1 MTIPLAPPAPS
12 GDPARDKWLYQ
23 LWARSTGTGTNPWT
37 GISFTGSNLTD
48 IATRNHADLQ
58 NINTATYTHLSST
71 NATDLTDAGD
81 TTLHY
86 HSADRNS
93 ANFTG
98 TNWTDLTDAGATT
111 LHKHDH
117 AGQDNLNSASYTH
130 LTATDHTDLTDGGL
144 TTLHAHAGATTQD
157 FSAKILT
164 ISDTKMMATAT
175 TFTDGAAAAAGTLLN
190 APAAG
195 NPTKWI
201 PIDDNGTTRYIPAW

>member
-1 MTIPLAPPAPS
+1 MTQVPLAPPPPTKEPIFDRWAY
-12 GDPARDKWLYQ
+12 L
-23 LWARSTGTGTNPWT
+23 LWRRLTATGQILWET
-37 GISFTGSNLTD
+37 ISFTGSNITD
-48 IATRNHADLQ
+48 ILTRNHADLQ
-58 NINTATYTHLSST
+58 NLNTTSYTHLTAT
-71 NATDLTDAGD
+71 NHTDLTDAGD
-81 TTLHY
+81 STLHY
-86 HSADRNS
+86 HASDRDS
-93 ANFTG
+93 ANFSG
-98 TNWTDLTDAGATT
+98 TNWTDLTDA
-111 LHKHDH
+111 
-117 AGQDNLNSASYTH
+117 
-130 LTATDHTDLTDGGL
+130 GL

>member
-1 MTIPLAPPAPS
+1 MTLPLAPPAPS

-58 NINTATYTHLSST
+58 NINTASYTHLSST
-71 NATDLTDAGD
+71 NAMDLTDGGD
-81 TTLHY
+81 STLHY
-86 HSADRNS
+86 HSADRSS

-98 TNWTDLTDAGATT
+98 TNWTDLTDGGDST
-111 LHKHDH
+111 LHYH
-117 AGQDNLNSASYTH
+117 AADRSSANFTG
-130 LTATDHTDLTDGGL
+130 TNWTDLTDGGL
-144 TTLHAHAGATTQD
+144 TTLHAHAGVTTQD
-157 FSAKILT
+157 FSAKVLT
-164 ISDTKMMATAT
+164 ISDTKIMATAT
-175 TFTDGAAAAAGTLLN
+175 TFSNGAAAAAGTLLN

-201 PIDDNGTTRYIPAW
+201 PIDDNGTTRYIPSW